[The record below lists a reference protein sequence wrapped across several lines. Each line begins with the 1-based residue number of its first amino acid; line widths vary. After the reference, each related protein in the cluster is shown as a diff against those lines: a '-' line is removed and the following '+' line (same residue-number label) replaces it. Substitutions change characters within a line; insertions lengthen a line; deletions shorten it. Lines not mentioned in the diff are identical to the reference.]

1 MSMRF
6 LKNCLLII
14 LFLVVIH
21 FWLKTKSYR
30 FSKEDVVKIGEKYAG
45 REIQQAFQKIA
56 SELQEHYPGHILPTK
71 HREWVM
77 YKYSGMTLSMTI
89 LHASLTEYVLLF
101 GSALDTDGYLGR
113 HWLNCT
119 MLLLSG
125 SVKYWKEGDIE
136 AIEYKIGDSF
146 TFHSGST
153 GCLGWKANT
162 WVLEYGRGFL
172 PMSMPAIISDGLFTS
187 FDVIGIFKMFRAFGV
202 AYYYELKSEIGSFIS
217 SI

>member
-1 MSMRF
+1 VHISLGGVGKLSEGMQNICRGG
-6 LKNCLLII
+6 
-14 LFLVVIH
+14 VH
-21 FWLKTKSYR
+21 PQ
-30 FSKEDVVKIGEKYAG
+30 KEN
-45 REIQQAFQKIA
+45 
-56 SELQEHYPGHILPTK
+56 
-71 HREWVM
+71 
-77 YKYSGMTLSMTI
+77 LSMK
-89 LHASLTEYVLLF
+89 LTCEF
-101 GSALDTDGYLGR
+101 FCFFSGR
-113 HWLNCT
+113 HWLNT
-119 MLLLSG
+119 TLLLLSG

-136 AIEYKIGDSF
+136 AIEYKTGDSF

-202 AYYYELKSEIGSFIS
+202 AYYYELKSEIGSFVS